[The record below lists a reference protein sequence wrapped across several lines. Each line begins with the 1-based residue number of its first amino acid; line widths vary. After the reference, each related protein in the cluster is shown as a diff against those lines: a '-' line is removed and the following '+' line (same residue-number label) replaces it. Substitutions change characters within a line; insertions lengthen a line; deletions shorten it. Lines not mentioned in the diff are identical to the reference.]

1 MNDKFTNHMKFACY
15 CCCCCCCCGGGG
27 GGGGGGGVWGCCC
40 RKRKKLCDI
49 CSMTPVTFVFF
60 NINQELPQSFGG
72 YTFSFEVSS
81 AAESKH

>member
-1 MNDKFTNHMKFACY
+1 MNDIYITVSTIF
-15 CCCCCCCCGGGG
+15 
-27 GGGGGGGVWGCCC
+27 VV
-40 RKRKKLCDI
+40 RKKLCDI